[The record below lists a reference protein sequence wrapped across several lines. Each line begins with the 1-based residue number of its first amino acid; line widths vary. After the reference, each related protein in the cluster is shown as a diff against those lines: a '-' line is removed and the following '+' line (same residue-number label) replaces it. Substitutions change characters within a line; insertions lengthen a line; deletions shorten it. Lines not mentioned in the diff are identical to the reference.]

1 MTKRIALI
9 PARYEASRFPG
20 KLLADL
26 AGKTV
31 LQRTFEAVQES
42 GLFTEVVVVCDDAR
56 IENHIQELG
65 GKTFRSIAKH
75 ESGSDRIAEA
85 ARHLEADILLNVQ
98 GDEPFISAK
107 HLQAVLKL
115 FDSDVVQIASLVT
128 PIHDPERFLDP
139 NCVKVVLDHQH
150 RALYFSR
157 APIPYLR
164 EGGIQTTS
172 YQHIGIYGFRK
183 ETLLH
188 LTSLPPSPLELS
200 EKLENL
206 RMLENGIPVH
216 MAIVEEN
223 KPGIDTPQDLEI
235 ARRILLGES
244 TYQ

>member
-1 MTKRIALI
+1 MTKCIALI
-9 PARYEASRFPG
+9 PARFEASRFPG

-31 LQRTFEAVQES
+31 LQRTFEAVRES

-65 GKTFRSIAKH
+65 GKTFRSMAMH

-85 ARHLEADILLNVQ
+85 ARHLDADILVNVQ
-98 GDEPFISAK
+98 GDEPFISTT

-115 FDSDVVQIASLVT
+115 FESDAVQIASLVT
-128 PIHDPERFLDP
+128 PILDPARYLDP
-139 NCVKVVLDHQH
+139 NCVKVVLDQQH

-164 EGGIQTTS
+164 EGGIQTTA

-183 ETLLH
+183 QTLLH
-188 LTSLPPSPLELS
+188 FTSLLPSPLELS

-223 KPGIDTPQDLEI
+223 KPGIDTPQDLEM
-235 ARRILLGES
+235 AKRILSSGS
-244 TYQ
+244 PYQ